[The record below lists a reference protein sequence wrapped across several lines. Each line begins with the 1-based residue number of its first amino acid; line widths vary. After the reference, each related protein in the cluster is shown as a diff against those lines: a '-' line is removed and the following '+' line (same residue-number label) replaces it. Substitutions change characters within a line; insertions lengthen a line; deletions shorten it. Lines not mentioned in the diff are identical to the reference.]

1 MRKKTLAAFAAVYTV
16 ICLTYGIIHG
26 TNLPSSSET
35 EYVSETAVA
44 ETEAETQTTT
54 VTTTSPEIAEGYS
67 SEEEE
72 TSEEVTTQRRRSREQ
87 TSTEVPETTVTEA
100 PETYFETEPETEQI
114 EEETEAAYVPSLNEY
129 LQGLRCN
136 GCRHNC
142 SLANPRCM
150 NGARKAS
157 QAESEYYSLYG

>member
-67 SEEEE
+67 
-72 TSEEVTTQRRRSREQ
+72 SEEVTTQRRRSREQ